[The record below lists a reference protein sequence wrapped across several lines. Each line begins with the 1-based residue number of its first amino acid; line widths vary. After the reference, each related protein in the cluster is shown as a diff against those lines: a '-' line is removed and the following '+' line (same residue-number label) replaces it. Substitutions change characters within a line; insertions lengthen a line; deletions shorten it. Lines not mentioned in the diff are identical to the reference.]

1 MKKLILLLAGIG
13 LFFACGSKK
22 EEGLAIKVKPE
33 TVELTG
39 DMGECYKVV
48 DKEYKSTKN
57 SMFDILTLEL
67 ERTDAELPFELIEGK
82 DPDSYGTWGQNV
94 YLHVGFGIEF
104 LDKDGNVLESKPAT
118 ADGTAGCY
126 SREDPINLAKLKPG
140 EKGTIR
146 FTVDKSLKDAVSFR
160 MSTAY
165 EKVENTSSSSE
176 SSESTGSTD
185 WDKVL
190 DDYESM
196 MNSYISAVKK
206 SSQGDMSAMTEMANY
221 LEKAE
226 SFASKLENAQD
237 DMSSTQWARFLK
249 IQEKMVKA
257 ASGL

>member
-33 TVELTG
+33 TVKLTG

-82 DPDSYGTWGQNV
+82 DPDSYGTWGQDV

-104 LDKDGNVLESKPAT
+104 LDKDGNVLESIPAT
-118 ADGTAGCY
+118 ASGLGGCY
-126 SREDPINLAKLKPG
+126 SHEDPVNLAKLKPG

-146 FTVDKSLKDAVSFR
+146 FTVDESLKDAVSFR

-185 WDKVL
+185 IDKLL

-196 MNSYISAVKK
+196 VDTYISMMKK
-206 SSQGDMSAMTEMANY
+206 ANSGDMSAMGEMGEY

-226 SFASKLENAQD
+226 SFASKLD
-237 DMSSTQWARFLK
+237 KVDGDMSTAQLSRLQK
-249 IQEKMVKA
+249 IQMKMA
-257 ASGL
+257 NAL